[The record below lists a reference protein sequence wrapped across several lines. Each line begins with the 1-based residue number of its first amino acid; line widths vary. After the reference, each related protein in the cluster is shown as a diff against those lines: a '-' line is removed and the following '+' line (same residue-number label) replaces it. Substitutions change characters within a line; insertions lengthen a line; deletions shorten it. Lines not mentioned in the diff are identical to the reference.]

1 MRLIDIEDSL
11 EPKSDSQKL
20 EFLTPLEGG
29 INSDGDVF
37 IKNPSTNA
45 PIKIDKSQDLVGTAN
60 YAPTYF
66 FRVASNVDNASIYLN
81 GENTFKLT
89 PDRLSISVDDVIK
102 NGGYTI
108 TIQKEGYTTNEK
120 YLIEVLFTP
129 KYYQDDSFIRI
140 VLIIFWSK

>member
-89 PDRLSISVDDVIK
+89 PDRLSISVDDVIPLETLRL
-102 NGGYTI
+102 GLRGDTF
-108 TIQKEGYTTNEK
+108 
-120 YLIEVLFTP
+120 FTFLP
-129 KYYQDDSFIRI
+129 EEMKQPF
-140 VLIIFWSK
+140 